1 MESTLED
8 VVRIVVELNAVE
20 REARGIFTLKPWAGE
35 AGAGVNLGGV
45 TFP

>member
-20 REARGIFTLKPWAGE
+20 REARGAFSLKLWAGE
-35 AGAGVNLGGV
+35 AGVNLDGV